1 MDASYRT
8 AKGNRCVGINGARDL
23 ARLLAD
29 VVGIA
34 TNGMVKNKDFGSTS
48 TNTLLEKEY
57 IYNSDETHAFFNI
70 SWTSG

>member
-1 MDASYRT
+1 
-8 AKGNRCVGINGARDL
+8 L